1 MKYSLIEWPDIQYY
15 MGRED
20 FKKKTY
26 FDPSANIWFIPEKW
40 EEDIE
45 IAWNEKDI
53 GDLNDVIG

>member
-1 MKYSLIEWPDIQYY
+1 

-26 FDPSANIWFIPEKW
+26 FDPSANVWFIPEKW

-45 IAWNEKDI
+45 IYWEDQESGGDI
-53 GDLNDVIG
+53 GDLKDAMG

>member
-26 FDPSANIWFIPEKW
+26 FDPSANVWFIPEKW

-45 IAWNEKDI
+45 IYWENQENELI
-53 GDLNDVIG
+53 